1 MSGKLKGKGGG
12 GVVGKDS
19 FQRINFLYQMATLAS
34 KQKNPTLSAY
44 YGTMCRLVGQ
54 KSVLRM

>member
-1 MSGKLKGKGGG
+1 M
-12 GVVGKDS
+12 VGKDS